1 MISLIIPTYNG
12 AQVLERYSLPSLLRQ
27 TFSDWEALI
36 INDGSTDNS
45 SKIVKEFILKDRR
58 LKLIE
63 QPENLGLAAALN
75 LGIKMAKGDLIAIL
89 EHDDIWLPEK
99 LEIQARQMEKGVK
112 FSINKAIIYNTDK
125 KSFTKINGGN
135 FSGMMFTKDFADF
148 IFPLPEENKKY
159 LGIEDGI
166 FTARLEIAKSENN
179 IKDNEYIN
187 INEILTIMNSNDA
200 TLSGEKNS
208 LIMKNRYRNI
218 LDLYVPL
225 SGRYKGLDEL
235 IHFWKNHYYFN
246 SLLSHLPKYF
256 QKIIYAI
263 VNFLKEIKNGRQIHV
278 LRQDDKFKNIKK
290 YRELFD

>member
-1 MISLIIPTYNG
+1 MITIIIPTYNG
-12 AQVLERYSLPSLLRQ
+12 AKVLERYSLPSLLKQ

-45 SKIVKEFILKDRR
+45 LEIIKEFIRKDQR

-75 LGIKMAKGDLIAIL
+75 LGVKMAKGNLIAIL

-99 LEIQARQMEKGVK
+99 LELQAKQMEKVVQ

-187 INEILTIMNSNDA
+187 INEILTIMNSSDA

-208 LIMKNRYRNI
+208 LIMENRYRNI
-218 LDLYVPL
+218 LDLYIPL
-225 SGRYKGLDEL
+225 AGRYGDLDKL
-235 IHFWKNHYYFN
+235 IRFWKRHYYFN
-246 SLLSHLPKYF
+246 ALLSRLPKYF
-256 QKIIYAI
+256 QKIIYSI
-263 VNFLKEIKNGRQIHV
+263 VENLKEIKNGKQIHA

-290 YRELFD
+290 YRELFA